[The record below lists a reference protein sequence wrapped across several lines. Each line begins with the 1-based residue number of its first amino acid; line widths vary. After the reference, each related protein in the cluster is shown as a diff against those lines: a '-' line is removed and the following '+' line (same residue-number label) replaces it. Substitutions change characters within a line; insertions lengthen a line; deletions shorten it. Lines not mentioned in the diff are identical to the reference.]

1 MKIYIA
7 GKITGEPNYKET
19 FKIAE
24 NDLLEAGHAVLNP
37 SILPLGFEHEEY
49 IHICKAMI
57 DVCNVVYMLKNWKES
72 KGAKLE
78 HKYAKEIGT
87 RIAYEYEAEVK

>member
-19 FKIAE
+19 FKIVE
-24 NDLLEAGHAVLNP
+24 NDLLEAGHTVLNP

-49 IHICKAMI
+49 MHICYAMI
-57 DVCNVVYMLKNWKES
+57 DVCDSVYMLSNWKDS

-78 HKYAKEIGT
+78 QNYALDQGKLV
-87 RIAYEYEAEVK
+87 AYEAEVTE